1 MRKTWWNHDKKSV
14 RTPIEKNTHK
24 PDKTKT
30 TTREK
35 FDPFCRSWLSNEALH
50 WPDAP
55 VEKLLN
61 LGKAELEK
69 MHSVQVGVK
78 KLKPIFYVL
87 KVLIFTVNETKLKS
101 KH

>member
-1 MRKTWWNHDKKSV
+1 M
-14 RTPIEKNTHK
+14 
-24 PDKTKT
+24 
-30 TTREK
+30 
-35 FDPFCRSWLSNEALH
+35 
-50 WPDAP
+50 
-55 VEKLLN
+55 EKLLN